1 MPSFFRMFL
10 AIYVT
15 LYRLTRGR
23 LGGKVMGNDVL
34 LLKTI
39 GRKSGKKRTTPV
51 MYLREGDSY
60 VITATAAG
68 AAKNPGWYW
77 NAAKASHPVQIQ
89 VRDKVMTVSVKE
101 AEGEQR
107 DALYQRFIDSNA
119 SFAKYQENLARQ
131 IPVLILTPQP

>member
-1 MPSFFRMFL
+1 MLFFKIFL
-10 AIYVT
+10 FMHVN

-23 LGGKVMGNDVL
+23 LGGRMMGNDVL
-34 LLKTI
+34 LLKTT

-60 VITATAAG
+60 VVTASAGG

-77 NAAKASHPVQIQ
+77 NAAKGSGPVQIQ
-89 VRDKVMTVSVKE
+89 VMDKVITASVSE

-119 SFAKYQENLARQ
+119 NFAKYQKNLARR
-131 IPVLILTPQP
+131 IPVLILTPQS

>member
-10 AIYVT
+10 AIYVA
-15 LYRLTRGR
+15 LYRLTGGR

-39 GRKSGKKRTTPV
+39 GRKSSKKRITPV

-77 NAAKASHPVQIQ
+77 NAVKASHPVQIQ